1 MTKNEV
7 RALALSV
14 KAFKLARESMVSA
27 LDYYGLRQM
36 ARIGLSDVVPY
47 FVGAKPLSAE
57 NDKAIIYIVK
67 QYTPM
72 WKKRGQ
78 EFTSTFLYE
87 WFITFM
93 AVHQYVKEVPRL
105 FGVYLDMIMSE
116 WDFYMSRLAKEY
128 EGADAEDEDVS
139 TIQSEL
145 KVPSCAPFLAMGVLC
160 GSRILRIK

>member
-7 RALALSV
+7 RALALSA

-27 LDYYGLRQM
+27 LDYAGLRQM

-47 FVGAKPLSAE
+47 FVGTKSLSAE

-67 QYTPM
+67 QYKPM
-72 WKKRGQ
+72 WEKRGQ
-78 EFTSTFLYE
+78 EFTIAFLYE

-93 AVHQYVKEVPRL
+93 AVHQHVKEVPTL

-116 WDFYMSRLAKEY
+116 WDSCIARLAKEY
-128 EGADAEDEDVS
+128 EGADAEDDDVS
-139 TIQSEL
+139 NIQSEL

-160 GSRILRIK
+160 GSRILRTK